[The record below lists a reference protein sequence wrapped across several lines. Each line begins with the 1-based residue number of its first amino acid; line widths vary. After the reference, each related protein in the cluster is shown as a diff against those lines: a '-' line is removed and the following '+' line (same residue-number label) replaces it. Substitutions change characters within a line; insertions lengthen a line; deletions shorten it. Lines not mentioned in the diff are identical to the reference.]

1 MLRIMATA
9 IALTA
14 FATTTFVT
22 TAMAQAVCSERARFL
37 EQLAGNFKE
46 NTVALG
52 LVNNGSVLEILT
64 SEKGSWTIL
73 VTKPDGMSCVVA
85 TGSSWEDVPK
95 TLVKS
100 PSA

>member
-1 MLRIMATA
+1 MLRIMAIA

-14 FATTTFVT
+14 FANTTFVS

-37 EQLAGNFKE
+37 EQLAGNFAE

-64 SEKGSWTIL
+64 SKKGSWTII

-85 TGSSWEDVPK
+85 TGSSWENVPK
-95 TLVKS
+95 MLVKS

>member
-14 FATTTFVT
+14 FAN